1 MKKLVFIML
10 IASTVF
16 TSCKKEVKEETQP
29 QTVVE
34 ETQTPQPAIDY
45 AGIGMDTTSIPKG
58 LNVGDNAPKI
68 TFTTAG
74 NKKET
79 LASYYQKQPV
89 VVIFY
94 RGYWCPVCNKHLS
107 EFAEKAKEIE
117 AAGAKL
123 IAISSESYD
132 NVEKTKKQTGA
143 NFTIISDADGS
154 IMKAFDVNF
163 KVTNEYQAMIQDKLH
178 ASIAETNANKKP
190 ELPVPATFI
199 IDKSGKIV
207 YKQFNPDY
215 KIRASVED
223 ILNNLPK

>member
-1 MKKLVFIML
+1 MKKLLFAMLITTVFI
-10 IASTVF
+10 
-16 TSCKKEVKEETQP
+16 SCKKEVKETQKE
-29 QTVVE
+29 VVTAE
-34 ETQTPQPAIDY
+34 PSIDY
-45 AGIGMDTTSIPKG
+45 ASIGMDTTSIPKG
-58 LNVGDNAPKI
+58 LNVGDKAPEI
-68 TFTTAG
+68 TFTTAE

-79 LASYYQKQPV
+79 LASYYSKQAV

-94 RGYWCPVCNKHLS
+94 RGYWCPVCNKHLT
-107 EFAEKAKEIE
+107 EFAQKAKEIE

-123 IAISSESYD
+123 IAITSESYD
-132 NVEKTKKQTGA
+132 NVAKTKEQTGA

-154 IMKAFDVNF
+154 IRKAFDVNF
-163 KVTNEYQAMIQDKLH
+163 KVTEEYQSMIQDKLK
-178 ASIAETNANKKP
+178 ASIAETNANKQA

-215 KIRASVED
+215 KIRASVGE

>member
-1 MKKLVFIML
+1 MKKLLFAMLITTVFI
-10 IASTVF
+10 
-16 TSCKKEVKEETQP
+16 SCKKEVKETQKEAVP
-29 QTVVE
+29 TE
-34 ETQTPQPAIDY
+34 PSIDY
-45 AGIGMDTTSIPKG
+45 SSIGIDTTSIPKG
-58 LNVGDNAPKI
+58 LNVGDNAPEI
-68 TFTTAG
+68 TFTTAE

-79 LASYYQKQPV
+79 LVSYYQKQPV
-89 VVIFY
+89 VIIFY
-94 RGYWCPVCNKHLS
+94 RGYWCPVCNKHLT
-107 EFAEKAKEIE
+107 EFTQKAKQIE

-132 NVEKTKKQTGA
+132 NVAKTKKQTGA

-154 IMKAFDVNF
+154 IRKAFDVNF
-163 KVTNEYQAMIQDKLH
+163 KVTEEYQAMIHDKLK
-178 ASIAETNANKKP
+178 ASIAETNANKQA

-199 IDKSGKIV
+199 IDKTGKIV

>member
-1 MKKLVFIML
+1 MKKLLFAMLITTVFI
-10 IASTVF
+10 
-16 TSCKKEVKEETQP
+16 SCKKEVKETQKE
-29 QTVVE
+29 VVIAE
-34 ETQTPQPAIDY
+34 PSIDY
-45 AGIGMDTTSIPKG
+45 ANIGMDTTNIPKG
-58 LNVGDNAPKI
+58 LNVGNNAPEI
-68 TFTTAG
+68 TFTTAE

-79 LASYYQKQPV
+79 LASYYGKQPV

-94 RGYWCPVCNKHLS
+94 RGYWCPVCNKHLT
-107 EFAEKAKEIE
+107 EFAQKAKKIE

-123 IAISSESYD
+123 IAISSESYE
-132 NVEKTKKQTGA
+132 NVAKTKEQTGA
-143 NFTIISDADGS
+143 DFTIISDADGS

>member
-1 MKKLVFIML
+1 M
-10 IASTVF
+10 IAIVVATAIV
-16 TSCKKEVKEETQP
+16 SCKKQAKEEIQP
-29 QTVVE
+29 KTSKVVNTKE
-34 ETQTPQPAIDY
+34 LSIDY
-45 AGIGMDTTSIPKG
+45 SGIGMDTTSIPKG
-58 LNVGDNAPKI
+58 LKVGDNAPEI
-68 TFTTAG
+68 TFTTAD

-79 LASYYQKQPV
+79 LASYYEKQPV
-89 VVIFY
+89 VIIFY
-94 RGYWCPVCNKHLS
+94 RGYWCPVCNKHLT
-107 EFAEKAKEIE
+107 EFAQKAKQIE

-132 NVEKTKKQTGA
+132 NVAITKEQTGA
-143 NFTIISDADGS
+143 NFTIFSDDDGS

-163 KVTNEYQAMIQDKLH
+163 KVTKEYQAMIQDKLK
-178 ASIAETNANKKP
+178 ASIAETNANKQA

-215 KIRASVED
+215 KTRASVED

>member
-1 MKKLVFIML
+1 MKKLLFALL
-10 IASTVF
+10 ITTVF
-16 TSCKKEVKEETQP
+16 VSCKKEVKEIKKETITAEP
-29 QTVVE
+29 S
-34 ETQTPQPAIDY
+34 IDY
-45 AGIGMDTTSIPKG
+45 ANIGMDTTLIPKG
-58 LNVGDNAPKI
+58 LNVGDKAPEI
-68 TFTTAG
+68 TFTTVY

-79 LASYYQKQPV
+79 LASYYEKQPV
-89 VVIFY
+89 VIIFY
-94 RGYWCPVCNKHLS
+94 RGYWCPVCNKHLT

-132 NVEKTKKQTGA
+132 NVAKTKEQTGA

-154 IMKAFDVNF
+154 IRKAFDVNF
-163 KVTNEYQAMIQDKLH
+163 KVTEEYQAMIQDKLK
-178 ASIAETNANKKP
+178 ASIAETNANKQA

-215 KIRASVED
+215 KVRASVED

>member
-1 MKKLVFIML
+1 MKKLM
-10 IASTVF
+10 IAIFVATAIV
-16 TSCKKEVKEETQP
+16 SCKKQAKEEIQP
-29 QTVVE
+29 K
-34 ETQTPQPAIDY
+34 TPKEAITKELSIDY
-45 AGIGMDTTSIPKG
+45 ASIGMDTTSIPRG
-58 LNVGDNAPKI
+58 LNVGDNAPEI
-68 TFTTAG
+68 TFTTAE

-89 VVIFY
+89 VIIFY
-94 RGYWCPVCNKHLS
+94 RGYWCPVCNKHLT
-107 EFAEKAKEIE
+107 EFAQKAKEIE

-123 IAISSESYD
+123 IAITSESYD
-132 NVEKTKKQTGA
+132 NVAKTKKQTGA

-154 IMKAFDVNF
+154 IRKSFDVNF
-163 KVTNEYQAMIQDKLH
+163 KVTEDYQAMIQDKLK
-178 ASIAETNANKKP
+178 ASIAKTNANKQA

-215 KIRASVED
+215 KVRASVED

>member
-1 MKKLVFIML
+1 MKNLLFTML
-10 IASTVF
+10 IATALI
-16 TSCKKEVKEETQP
+16 SCKKEVKEETQP
-29 QTVVE
+29 ETVVT
-34 ETQTPQPAIDY
+34 ETQTADPAIDY
-45 AGIGMDTTSIPKG
+45 ASLGIEQTAIPKG
-58 LNVGDNAPKI
+58 LNVGDYAPEL
-68 TFTTAG
+68 TLTTAE

-79 LASYYQKQPV
+79 LASYYGKQPV

-94 RGYWCPVCNKHLS
+94 RGYWCPVCNKHLT

-117 AAGAKL
+117 ATGTKL
-123 IAISSESYD
+123 IAISSESYE
-132 NVEKTKKQTGA
+132 NVAKTKEQTGA

-154 IMKAFDVNF
+154 IMKAFGVDF
-163 KVTNEYQAMIQDKLH
+163 KVTEEYQAMIQDKLN
-178 ASIAETNANKKP
+178 ASIKETNANKQA
-190 ELPVPATFI
+190 ELPVPATFV

>member
-1 MKKLVFIML
+1 MKKLLFAILITTVFI
-10 IASTVF
+10 
-16 TSCKKEVKEETQP
+16 SCKKEVKQTQKEFVTAEP
-29 QTVVE
+29 SF
-34 ETQTPQPAIDY
+34 DY
-45 AGIGMDTTSIPKG
+45 ASVGMDTTSIPKG
-58 LNVGDNAPKI
+58 LNVGDKAPEI
-68 TFTTAG
+68 TFTTVDD
-74 NKKET
+74 KKET
-79 LASYYQKQPV
+79 LASYYEKQPI

-107 EFAEKAKEIE
+107 EFAKKATEIE
-117 AAGAKL
+117 VAGAKL
-123 IAISSESYD
+123 IAISSESSE

-163 KVTNEYQAMIQDKLH
+163 KVTNDYQAMIQDKLH

-199 IDKSGKIV
+199 INKSGKV
-207 YKQFNPDY
+207 VFKQFNPDY
-215 KIRASVED
+215 KLRASVDD